1 MIERHGS
8 LGQILNQVL
17 HHEPKAFGAVNLAD
31 WDAEDGVRL
40 EPIPLQDAAESS
52 RRSLLNAA
60 RAERLVLSVGQLEA
74 FPNPIRSLRSL
85 VAKLSAD
92 DVAVFLFSD
101 IQHVRA
107 EIGTQEWER
116 LIGERNAYLD
126 TQTAFK
132 ALFRA
137 GFRGRSAT
145 RLRRTVSLL
154 EWVQGSVQDPVPDNW
169 RRRILKRF
177 PRAWLRSIRF
187 TIRSSDVAVVA
198 KARQTEKP
206 LISVLIPVLNEA
218 ATIATVVDSA
228 LRLEFEGAQ
237 VEVVI
242 VESNSTDGSRE
253 IVQGYAKHPRVTCI
267 FEDKPKGKG
276 HATRLALD
284 HARGDVFV
292 IQDADLEYD
301 FEDYHSLIE
310 PIVRGRE
317 AFTLGSRHGGRNRWK
332 LRRFTRPF
340 LTKLYNIAHVAVTA
354 YINMLFSL
362 RLRDPQTMFKVF
374 RSDCI
379 EGIEFFSNYFDFDY
393 ELLLKIV
400 RKGYKPLEIPVN
412 YRSRSHAEGKKFRMW
427 RDGPLG
433 LWMITKLRFAPLAS
447 FLKFGE
453 PLE

>member
-8 LGQILNQVL
+8 FSQILHQVL
-17 HHEPKAFGAVNLAD
+17 RDDSKAFGAVHLAD
-31 WDAEDGVRL
+31 WDVEDAIHL
-40 EPIPLQDAAESS
+40 EPIPLQDSAESD
-52 RRSLLNAA
+52 SLPNASGT
-60 RAERLVLSVGQLEA
+60 ERLVLSVGQLEA
-74 FPNPIRSLRSL
+74 FPNPIRSLGSL

-101 IQHVRA
+101 IQHVGA
-107 EIGTQEWER
+107 EVGSAGWER

-145 RLRRTVSLL
+145 RLRRSVSLL
-154 EWVQGSVQDPVPDNW
+154 EWVQGSVRDPVPNNW
-169 RRRILKRF
+169 RRRILRRF
-177 PRAWLRSIRF
+177 PHPWLRSIRF
-187 TIRSSDVAVVA
+187 TVRSSDVAVVA

-206 LISVLIPVLNEA
+206 LISVLIPVFNEA
-218 ATIATVVDSA
+218 ATVATVIDSA
-228 LRLEFEGAQ
+228 LRLEFEGAE

-253 IVQGYAKHPRVTCI
+253 IVQRYAKYPRVTCI
-267 FEDKPKGKG
+267 FEDQPKGKG
-276 HATRLALD
+276 HAIRRALA
-284 HARGDVFV
+284 HAHGDVFV

-301 FEDYHSLIE
+301 FEDYHSLVE
-310 PIVRGRE
+310 PIVSGRE

-340 LTKLYNIAHVAVTA
+340 LAKLYNIAHVAVTG
-354 YINMLFSL
+354 YINILFSL

-379 EGIEFFSNYFDFDY
+379 EGIEFFGNHFDFDH

-427 RDGPLG
+427 RHAPLG
-433 LWMITKLRFAPLAS
+433 LWTITKLRFAPLAS